1 MTMPA
6 PRQLVLLGL
15 LLVAGVVF
23 VVFGPFGGSSPAAG
37 GATSAANRAGAQG
50 KATDGDVPDVRLEQL
65 QHDEGPFQ
73 SPIRNP
79 FRFERRAGAEAPRG
93 PVRPSRV
100 IVAPPP
106 EPVGPPPDPP
116 PPPIPLRYIGF
127 VEPKDGPK
135 DGRGRIA
142 VLSDGRGTVIDG
154 KEGDVIEGRY
164 RLLRVG
170 NDSADLAYLDG
181 RGRQTIRLSGQ

>member
-1 MTMPA
+1 MTMPP
-6 PRQLVLLGL
+6 PRQLVLFGL
-15 LLVAGVVF
+15 LLAAGVVF
-23 VVFGPFGGSSPAAG
+23 VVVGPFGGSAPSAG
-37 GATSAANRAGAQG
+37 GATGAANRAGAQG
-50 KATDGDVPDVRLEQL
+50 KATDDGVPDVRLEQL
-65 QHDEGPFQ
+65 QHDEGLFQ
-73 SPIRNP
+73 TPVRNP
-79 FRFERRAGAEAPRG
+79 FRFERRPTDEAPRG
-93 PVRPSRV
+93 PRPRQI

-116 PPPIPLRYIGF
+116 LPPIPLRYIGYL
-127 VEPKDGPK
+127 EPKDGQ
-135 DGRGRIA
+135 GRVA